1 LRIATSAL
9 NSIRAHGEEGFPYEV
24 CGLLVG
30 YPDQTLITEVRRLQ
44 NVEKEQPEI
53 RYQVDSREDMQVRKE
68 LRKTDLDVVGY
79 YHSHPNHGA
88 YFSETDTKRAS
99 ESYLYVVLSVREGKS
114 GDLKAFVAEK
124 DGGPMRPEPVE
135 EV

>member
-1 LRIATSAL
+1 MRIATSAL
-9 NSIRAHGEEGFPYEV
+9 DAIRVHGEEGFPYEV

-30 YPDQTLITEVRRLQ
+30 HPDQKLITEVRRLQ
-44 NVEKEQPEI
+44 NVEKAQPEI

-68 LRKTDLDVVGY
+68 LRKTDLEVVGY

-88 YFSETDTKRAS
+88 YFSKTDTEQAW

-114 GDLKAFVAEK
+114 DDLKAFVAEK
-124 DGGPMRPEPVE
+124 DRGPMRPEPVE

>member
-1 LRIATSAL
+1 MRIATSAL
-9 NSIRAHGEEGFPYEV
+9 DAIRAHGEEGFPYEV

-30 YPDQTLITEVRRLQ
+30 HPDQKLITEVRRLQ

-53 RYQVDSREDMQVRKE
+53 RYQVDNREDMQVRKE
-68 LRKTDLDVVGY
+68 LRKTDLEVVGY

-88 YFSETDTKRAS
+88 YFSKTDTERAW
-99 ESYLYVVLSVREGKS
+99 ESYLYVVLSVREGRS
-114 GDLKAFVAEK
+114 DDLKAFVAEK
-124 DGGPMRPEPVE
+124 DRGPMRPEPVE